1 MWALGTFQR
10 NVSRESQ
17 SCSPE
22 ILAKDLDC
30 SASLLLAS
38 ETIYLT
44 LIPFHFQTILHCL
57 L

>member
-22 ILAKDLDC
+22 IPAKDLDC

-38 ETIYLT
+38 EIGYLT